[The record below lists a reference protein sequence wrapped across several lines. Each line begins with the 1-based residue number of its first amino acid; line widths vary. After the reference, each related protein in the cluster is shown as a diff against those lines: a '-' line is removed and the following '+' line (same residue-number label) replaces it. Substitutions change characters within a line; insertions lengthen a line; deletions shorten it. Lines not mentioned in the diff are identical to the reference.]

1 MSKFN
6 LSEAAAD
13 ILAQSKASA
22 GSEPYGA
29 GKKLTKTPGQEVQ
42 ELGTAGHK
50 MTDPNYD
57 AAKGLKK
64 ATLPTGSGVAAEPM
78 KKLSGE
84 PQQTM
89 GRKDLA
95 SSPEGEETSCSD
107 KVDRKKGP
115 VAKATSSANKG
126 AKTPYVPEGEEDEDW
141 EPEDQDEWEDEE
153 LEEAT
158 MEEVQRDLKELD
170 DKKFAKKYG
179 MSKKEVSAKLA
190 EMQQKDSMKEE
201 ASVEE
206 VLEDLEEMDDETF
219 EETYGLS
226 KENAVSHL
234 EEIFE
239 DYDDD
244 DDDIDTST
252 KFKRKIIKG
261 IRKDMTPQERKDIG
275 WNIKTVKRDV
285 QRSFKAARA
294 AHEAR
299 KDKSMK
305 EDVDAMLSGENLSEE
320 FKEKASMIFEA
331 AVNSR
336 VEIVAEEME
345 QAFIEQFNEA
355 VEEVKEDFAGKLDSY
370 LDYVV
375 ENWMEENKLSIEKG
389 LRSEIVEDFIGA
401 LKNVFEEHYIDI
413 PEEKVDVVEELV
425 SKVEELE
432 DTVNEHIER
441 NIELK
446 KRLYEHERL
455 EAVNSVCEGLTLSQ
469 AEKIKSLAKSV
480 EFVSEEDFAEK
491 LETIKESY
499 FPSYIKSASIEDLN
513 EPVELDEDA
522 TTKVVD
528 PLIEQYAS
536 KISKLTKF

>member
-1 MSKFN
+1 MSSFN

-13 ILAQSKASA
+13 ILAKSKADA
-22 GSEPYGA
+22 GSESFGA
-29 GKKLTKTPGQEVQ
+29 GKKPAVSTPGQQ
-42 ELGTAGHK
+42 TQDLGTAGHK
-50 MTDPNYD
+50 MTDPNFY
-57 AAKGLKK
+57 ATKSMKK

-84 PQQTM
+84 PQQSM

-95 SSPEGEETSCSD
+95 TSPEGSETSCSD

-115 VAKATSSANKG
+115 TAKQTMSSNPKAMK
-126 AKTPYVPEGEEDEDW
+126 PMVPESSEDEDW
-141 EPEDQDEWEDEE
+141 EPEDAEQEWDEEE

-158 MEEVQRDLKELD
+158 MEEVQADLKKMD
-170 DKKFAKKYG
+170 DKGFAKKYG
-179 MSKKEVSAKLA
+179 MSKKEVVAKLK
-190 EMQQKDSMKEE
+190 EMQDKESVKEE

-206 VLEDLEEMDDETF
+206 VMEDLESMNDETF
-219 EETYGLS
+219 EEAYGLT
-226 KENAVSHL
+226 KDDAISHL
-234 EEIFE
+234 EQ
-239 DYDDD
+239 
-244 DDDIDTST
+244 
-252 KFKRKIIKG
+252 IK
-261 IRKDMTPQERKDIG
+261 EAEC
-275 WNIKTVKRDV
+275 
-285 QRSFKAARA
+285 KAKEMEEKKA
-294 AHEAR
+294 
-299 KDKSMK
+299 KMKVSMK
-305 EDVDAMLSGENLSEE
+305 EDVDAMLSGENLSED

-336 VEIVAEEME
+336 VEMVAEEME
-345 QAFIEQFNEA
+345 QSFIQQFEEA
-355 VEEVKEDFAGKLDSY
+355 VETVKEDFAEKLDSY

-375 ENWMEENKLSIEKG
+375 ENWMEENKLAVEKG

-413 PEEKVDVVEELV
+413 PEERVDVVEELV

-446 KRLYEHERL
+446 KKLYEHEKQ
-455 EAVNSVCEGLTLSQ
+455 EAISAVCEGLTLSQ

-480 EFVSEEDFAEK
+480 EFVSEDDFSEK

-499 FPSYIKSASIEDLN
+499 FPTSIKSASLESLN
-513 EPVELDEDA
+513 DPVELDEDT

-528 PLIEQYAS
+528 PLIEQYAN
-536 KISKLTKF
+536 KIGKLYKF

>member
-57 AAKGLKK
+57 ATKGLKK

-226 KENAVSHL
+226 KEDAVSHL
-234 EEIFE
+234 EEME
-239 DYDDD
+239 KE
-244 DDDIDTST
+244 SC
-252 KFKRKIIKG
+252 
-261 IRKDMTPQERKDIG
+261 
-275 WNIKTVKRDV
+275 
-285 QRSFKAARA
+285 KAEEKKAKKA
-294 AHEAR
+294 KLDA
-299 KDKSMK
+299 SMK
-305 EDVDAMLSGENLSEE
+305 EDIDAMLSGETLSEE
-320 FKEKASMIFEA
+320 FKDKASMIFEA

-336 VEIVAEEME
+336 VELVAEEME

-455 EAVNSVCEGLTLSQ
+455 EAVNAVCEGLTLSQ